1 MKWSVPVLS
10 ITRSEYLP
18 FVESDMFIF
27 QTPVHLK
34 DAEKQNI
41 CKILKSGKPAAVFAS
56 PSGGLDPDIS
66 TILGVSTKDTTIT
79 GIKYIGTTN
88 YQTTGLFAS
97 IPNTFPIFQPFT
109 NNKFIK
115 GLETIYSVSSSPSL
129 GYNELDGKN
138 LIFWNAPEFSK
149 NLLNDSDNFGNSLDQ
164 LLGSPTP
171 YLLTARLINESL
183 RKAGLNYADYIEQD
197 KPMNLAMWQLNNGS
211 YRVMAGNL
219 EEGIKHSADLSIQSI
234 LNIPCLNN
242 KSNSTE
248 IIEVWNGE
256 KFIVGNKKLSISL
269 NQAQTKLYTF

>member
-1 MKWSVPVLS
+1 
-10 ITRSEYLP
+10 
-18 FVESDMFIF
+18 
-27 QTPVHLK
+27 
-34 DAEKQNI
+34 
-41 CKILKSGKPAAVFAS
+41 
-56 PSGGLDPDIS
+56 
-66 TILGVSTKDTTIT
+66 
-79 GIKYIGTTN
+79 
-88 YQTTGLFAS
+88 
-97 IPNTFPIFQPFT
+97 
-109 NNKFIK
+109 
-115 GLETIYSVSSSPSL
+115 VSSSPSL